1 MSKKKTYVITSLN
14 NERVL
19 VDSLDGAA
27 KIIGSSP
34 KTVANKVNS
43 GMTLKGFTIETLDS
57 YLVYHKEEI

>member
-19 VDSLDGAA
+19 ADSPDGAA

-43 GMTLKGFTIETLDS
+43 GMKLKGFTIETLDS